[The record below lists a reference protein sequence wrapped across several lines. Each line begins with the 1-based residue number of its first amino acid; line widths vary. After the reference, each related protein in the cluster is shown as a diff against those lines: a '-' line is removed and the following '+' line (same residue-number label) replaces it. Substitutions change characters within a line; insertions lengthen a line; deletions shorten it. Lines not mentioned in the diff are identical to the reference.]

1 MEPGEILRRYAAQ
14 NDNGRAGCLT
24 LGVDGGLW
32 SAWSSFTLGVDHRS
46 MSWNVGLS

>member
-1 MEPGEILRRYAAQ
+1 
-14 NDNGRAGCLT
+14 
-24 LGVDGGLW
+24 VDGGLW